1 MRFII
6 IFTFM
11 VEMVDEG
18 TRAGAI
24 QDDSGKRE
32 MSLGNILVSRDSL
45 EKQDREHVGWGK
57 KGFYSLNSK
66 RKRLSSILKCCTPP
80 FLL

>member
-1 MRFII
+1 
-6 IFTFM
+6 M

-32 MSLGNILVSRDSL
+32 MSLGNILVSWDSL
-45 EKQDREHVGWGK
+45 EKGYREHVGWEK
-57 KGFYSLNSK
+57 KRIL
-66 RKRLSSILKCCTPP
+66 LS
-80 FLL
+80 